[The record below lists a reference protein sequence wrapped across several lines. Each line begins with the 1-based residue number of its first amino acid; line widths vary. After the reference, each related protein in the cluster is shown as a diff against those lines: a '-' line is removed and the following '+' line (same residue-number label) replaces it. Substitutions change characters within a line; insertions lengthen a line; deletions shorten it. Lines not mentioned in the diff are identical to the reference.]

1 MEVVKQIKQEQLDKI
16 VLQQKNLGTLLT
28 NLGVLET
35 QKHSLLHQVADLNKE
50 IEDLKVLLESEY
62 GAVNINLEDGTY
74 TEIEKAEDNG
84 CLLYTLTLPTNREV

>member
-35 QKHSLLHQVADLNKE
+35 QKHSLLHQVADLNKD

-84 CLLYTLTLPTNREV
+84 